1 MMIVV
6 LLMSSCLFLFVS
18 YQLYLR
24 LLVEKLDSED
34 RTLKRKINF
43 YKYQKNSRL
52 MIYLLFSVCLLSVLL
67 LGIVYTYYQLNQ
79 RNIRM
84 EQRIERLAQGQATQG
99 DKIKK
104 QAIKKTAL
112 NQFPWKQAVSAESA
126 AVLTNYELQLARE
139 WRPYL
144 GETSITMIR
153 SEKTQTLTLSVFS
166 VGLSYPE
173 FQTAQDNILALIATL
188 NSVKEITMIDFNFTY
203 RDQEQTLVKSIDTYA
218 RETLETNLEPVVI
231 S

>member
-24 LLVEKLDSED
+24 LHVEKLESED

-84 EQRIERLAQGQATQG
+84 EQRIERLAQGQAAQG

-144 GETSITMIR
+144 GETSITIIR
-153 SEKTQTLTLSVFS
+153 SE
-166 VGLSYPE
+166 SYHE
-173 FQTAQDNILALIATL
+173 FQTGQDNIVALIAAL

>member
-79 RNIRM
+79 RNIRI

-112 NQFPWKQAVSAESA
+112 NQFPWKQAVS
-126 AVLTNYELQLARE
+126 
-139 WRPYL
+139 
-144 GETSITMIR
+144 
-153 SEKTQTLTLSVFS
+153 S
-166 VGLSYPE
+166 VGLSYHE
-173 FQTAQDNILALIATL
+173 FQTGQDNIVALIAAL

>member
-99 DKIKK
+99 DKIK
-104 QAIKKTAL
+104 QAIKNSLKSVS
-112 NQFPWKQAVSAESA
+112 WKQAVSAESA

-153 SEKTQTLTLSVFS
+153 SEKHK
-166 VGLSYPE
+166 P
-173 FQTAQDNILALIATL
+173 
-188 NSVKEITMIDFNFTY
+188 
-203 RDQEQTLVKSIDTYA
+203 
-218 RETLETNLEPVVI
+218 
-231 S
+231 

>member
-43 YKYQKNSRL
+43 YKYQKNSR
-52 MIYLLFSVCLLSVLL
+52 

-166 VGLSYPE
+166 VGLSYHE
-173 FQTAQDNILALIATL
+173 FQTGQDNIVALIAAL

>member
-139 WRPYL
+139 WRPY
-144 GETSITMIR
+144 
-153 SEKTQTLTLSVFS
+153 QTLTLSVFS
-166 VGLSYPE
+166 VGLSYHE
-173 FQTAQDNILALIATL
+173 FQTGQDNIVALIAAL

>member
-84 EQRIERLAQGQATQG
+84 EQRIERQG

-166 VGLSYPE
+166 VGLSYHE
-173 FQTAQDNILALIATL
+173 FQTGQDNIVALIAAL

>member
-1 MMIVV
+1 
-6 LLMSSCLFLFVS
+6 
-18 YQLYLR
+18 
-24 LLVEKLDSED
+24 
-34 RTLKRKINF
+34 
-43 YKYQKNSRL
+43 

-112 NQFPWKQAVSAESA
+112 NQFTWKQAVSAESA

-166 VGLSYPE
+166 VGLSYHE
-173 FQTAQDNILALIATL
+173 FQTGQDNIVALIAAL

>member
-34 RTLKRKINF
+34 RKINF

-84 EQRIERLAQGQATQG
+84 EQRIERLAQGQVTQG

-112 NQFPWKQAVSAESA
+112 NQFTWKQAVSAESA

-166 VGLSYPE
+166 VGLSYHE
-173 FQTAQDNILALIATL
+173 FQTGQDNIVALIAAL

>member
-112 NQFPWKQAVSAESA
+112 NQFTWKQAVSAESA

-166 VGLSYPE
+166 VGLSYH
-173 FQTAQDNILALIATL
+173 AAL

>member
-34 RTLKRKINF
+34 
-43 YKYQKNSRL
+43 
-52 MIYLLFSVCLLSVLL
+52 
-67 LGIVYTYYQLNQ
+67 
-79 RNIRM
+79 
-84 EQRIERLAQGQATQG
+84 
-99 DKIKK
+99 KIKK

-112 NQFPWKQAVSAESA
+112 NQFTWKQAVSAESA

-166 VGLSYPE
+166 VGLSYHE
-173 FQTAQDNILALIATL
+173 FQTGQDNIVALIAAL